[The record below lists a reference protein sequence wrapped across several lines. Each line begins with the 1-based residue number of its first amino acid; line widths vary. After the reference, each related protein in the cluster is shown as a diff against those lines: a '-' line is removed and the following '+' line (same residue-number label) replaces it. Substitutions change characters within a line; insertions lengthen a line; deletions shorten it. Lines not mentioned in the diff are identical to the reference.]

1 MANVINNNGKWAPI
15 EGTAN
20 AGGFTPKTFNGKE
33 IVIDFDGSAT
43 SGTLYSKVTPTP
55 FSTETTFV
63 WNTAATDCADTAD
76 MTISW
81 QGTSDASIVDAA
93 SDTGW
98 TTVAIATL
106 TGSAACDARTAVLL
120 SGVSGVVW
128 QPYNRFKFVLATAS
142 PGDIDIKCQLLGL
155 PSAAD
160 ITHSLALS

>member
-1 MANVINNNGKWAPI
+1 MAGVIKNNGVWGPI
-15 EGTAN
+15 EGAAN
-20 AGGFTPKTFNGKE
+20 SGGFKPKNFNGKE
-33 IVIDFDGSAT
+33 IVIDFDDGAST
-43 SGTLYSKVTPTP
+43 GTFYSKVLPTP

-63 WNTAATDCADTAD
+63 WNTAAVNCEDDTD

-81 QGTSDASIVDAA
+81 QGTSDASIVDTA

-120 SGVSGVVW
+120 SGVDGVVW
-128 QPYNRFKFVLATAS
+128 QPYNRFKFVLATND
-142 PGDIDIKCQLLGL
+142 PGDVDITCQLLGL

-160 ITHSLALS
+160 ITHSLSI